1 MKKAS
6 PKLRIIFNTNELSIS
21 IPGKI
26 EMPMII
32 EENTFVF
39 FDKFEILLHKK

>member
-1 MKKAS
+1 M
-6 PKLRIIFNTNELSIS
+6 RIIFNTNELSIS

-39 FDKFEILLHKK
+39 FDKFEILLHKNENLSHG